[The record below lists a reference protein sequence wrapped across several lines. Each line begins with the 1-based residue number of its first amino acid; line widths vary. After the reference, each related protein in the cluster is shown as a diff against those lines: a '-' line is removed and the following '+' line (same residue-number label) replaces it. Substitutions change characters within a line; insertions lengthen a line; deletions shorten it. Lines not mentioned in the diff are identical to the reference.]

1 MANDFATPKKK
12 KNKALL
18 FALVGVGLL
27 ATTVGGVFAAN
38 SIAINTNN
46 QIEFGQGLATTSS
59 CDAALTT
66 SITQAYDATDN
77 KFYAETIVV
86 EGIGD
91 LTCDEKT
98 LRVSLI
104 GDSGA
109 GAGTICGVDGT
120 DLTTN
125 IDAWLIQDDGDNTD
139 EDVTRTVTIDPSE
152 NCDATWVTKVAI
164 TTS

>member
-1 MANDFATPKKK
+1 MANDFAAPKKK

-38 SIAINTNN
+38 SITINSGGT
-46 QIEFGQGLATTSS
+46 IEFGQGLAATGT

-66 SITQAYDATDN
+66 SITQAYNAGDD

-86 EGIGD
+86 SGIKD
-91 LTCDEKT
+91 YSCDGKNIHI
-98 LRVSLI
+98 SLI
-104 GDSGA
+104 GDN
-109 GAGTICGVDGT
+109 AGTPGVVCSVDGT
-120 DLTTN
+120 TLNTDKF
-125 IDAWLIQDDGDNTD
+125 LITDDGDD
-139 EDVTRTVTIDPSE
+139 ADDDVTKTVVIGAS
-152 NCDATWVTKVAI
+152 CDATTVTKVAI

>member
-46 QIEFGQGLATTSS
+46 QIEFGQGLVETST

-66 SITQAYDATDN
+66 SITQAYDAAAD
-77 KFYAETIVV
+77 KFYAETVV
-86 EGIGD
+86 VSGIKD
-91 LTCDEKT
+91 FACDGKNVN
-98 LRVSLI
+98 VSLV
-104 GDSGA
+104 GASG
-109 GAGTICGVDGT
+109 TVCGVDGT
-120 DLTTN
+120 HTSAPNQDSFAIVDAGTTGTDDDLTK
-125 IDAWLIQDDGDNTD
+125 
-139 EDVTRTVTIDPSE
+139 TVTIAAA
-152 NCDATWVTKVAI
+152 CDATTITKVAI

>member
-38 SIAINTNN
+38 SITINSGGT
-46 QIEFGQGLATTSS
+46 IEFGQGVASTSA

-66 SITQAYDATDN
+66 EITQAYNATDD
-77 KFYAETIVV
+77 KFYAESVIVT
-86 EGIGD
+86 GIKD
-91 LTCDEKT
+91 YTCDGKT
-98 LRVSLI
+98 LHVSLV
-104 GDSGA
+104 D
-109 GAGTICGVDGT
+109 GTSTVCGVDGT
-120 DLTTN
+120 HTSGAN
-125 IDAWLIQDDGDNTD
+125 QDAYTIADDGDSADDDTS
-139 EDVTRTVTIDPSE
+139 VTVTIAAS
-152 NCDATWVTKVAI
+152 CDATTITKVAI